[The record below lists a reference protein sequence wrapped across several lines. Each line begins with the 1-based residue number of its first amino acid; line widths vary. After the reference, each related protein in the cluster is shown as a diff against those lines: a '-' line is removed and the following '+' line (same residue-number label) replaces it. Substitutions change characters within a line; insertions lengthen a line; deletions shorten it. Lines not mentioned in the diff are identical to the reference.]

1 MKISCL
7 FKRQDILLRVT
18 SYIYIYS
25 LVIRKE
31 VFQIEKPVVFIV
43 EGEPK
48 GKARPKFRRFGNFTR
63 TYTPKATVE
72 YEDKVRKS
80 FLDAVDDEFTPLEGA
95 VETDALCVFQI
106 PKSVSKKKQS
116 EMDGQPALRKPDT
129 DNIIKSILDPL
140 NGIAYKDD
148 SQVCKISGLKIYG
161 KDPRVEITIKPYKK
175 TIIKPVI
182 FLNELMEEGER

>member
-1 MKISCL
+1 M
-7 FKRQDILLRVT
+7 
-18 SYIYIYS
+18 
-25 LVIRKE
+25 
-31 VFQIEKPVVFIV
+31 FQIEKPVVFIV

-72 YEDKVRKS
+72 YEDKVKKS

-175 TIIKPVI
+175 TVIKPII
-182 FLNELMEEGER
+182 FLDELMEEGER